1 MSRYPPDWDALRRQ
15 VYDRDNYECQNC
27 GIRGGKDGSAE
38 LHAHHIVPLSS
49 GGNDDI
55 SNLKTLCRTCHGKIH
70 PHMSSER
77 NGEVSSARGSASSA
91 DLLPPDSSELFQDGE
106 LQDHNLAQSSFTE
119 DDVGTSVTECDLT
132 DVDTSNVQDMSDMFR
147 HAESFNQDIGNWDT
161 SNVETMSS
169 MFWDAYSFDQDIG
182 DWDTSSVETMKM
194 MFAEASSFNQDIGNW
209 DTNNVQD
216 MSHMFRETESFDQD
230 IGNWDTSH
238 VKNMRKMFAGA
249 SSFDQDISSW
259 DTSNVEDMTKM
270 FYHAELSDVSNLVEE
285 ISDSAKLEINP
296 GRLVEPDYA
305 EGTTHQPII
314 EYLDDHETIECILT
328 AKRKSI
334 ALNEKTSGEDLGG
347 DGKPTYVFTDSRV
360 LGIMPQDGD
369 DEIYSIP
376 YKSIN
381 SINNHFG
388 WTKYRMEIEA
398 SDETYHLWI
407 NSSNYKDTLKHAKQY
422 VSTYTS
428 SQSE

>member
-1 MSRYPPDWDALRRQ
+1 
-15 VYDRDNYECQNC
+15 
-27 GIRGGKDGSAE
+27 
-38 LHAHHIVPLSS
+38 
-49 GGNDDI
+49 
-55 SNLKTLCRTCHGKIH
+55 
-70 PHMSSER
+70 
-77 NGEVSSARGSASSA
+77 
-91 DLLPPDSSELFQDGE
+91 
-106 LQDHNLAQSSFTE
+106 
-119 DDVGTSVTECDLT
+119 
-132 DVDTSNVQDMSDMFR
+132 
-147 HAESFNQDIGNWDT
+147 
-161 SNVETMSS
+161 
-169 MFWDAYSFDQDIG
+169 
-182 DWDTSSVETMKM
+182 
-194 MFAEASSFNQDIGNW
+194 
-209 DTNNVQD
+209 
-216 MSHMFRETESFDQD
+216 
-230 IGNWDTSH
+230 
-238 VKNMRKMFAGA
+238 MFAGA

-314 EYLDDHETIECILT
+314 EYLDDDETIECILT